1 MALRNKRYVEEGRN
15 APPVSTPPT
24 EAAKLPDPAPD
35 AKPPEPIVESSPAD
49 EAGRAALKQ
58 RLKEMENA
66 ERFTRE
72 AIQQQAHV
80 ASEPPPQE
88 PQDPQDP
95 MEAFL
100 ATVPEAT
107 RNWLRAHPEYMR
119 DPRKNAALQHFHW
132 IAKDETGEE
141 FTPRYIERIE
151 HHLGMRRPQPSSN
164 GNGSAAPTP
173 VQRQSAP
180 VSAPARDRMAAPV
193 SAPPTRDVP
202 SMTTGRSQSG
212 PVRLTAAQVE
222 IAQASGI
229 SPEEYARQLQKMERM
244 RAAGELDDRR
254 R

>member
-35 AKPPEPIVESSPAD
+35 PKPPEPMAESTPAD
-49 EAGRAALKQ
+49 EAGKAALKQ
-58 RLKEMENA
+58 RLQEMENA
-66 ERFTRE
+66 EQFTRE
-72 AIQQQAHV
+72 AQHAQQRL
-80 ASEPPPQE
+80 ASEPAAQRQE
-88 PQDPQDP
+88 PQDPL
-95 MEAFL
+95 EAFL
-100 ATVPEAT
+100 AKVPEAT
-107 RNWLRAHPEYMR
+107 RNWLRAHPEYMN

-164 GNGSAAPTP
+164 GNAAPTP
-173 VQRQSAP
+173 VQRQSAS

-202 SMTTGRSQSG
+202 SMSTGRSQSG
-212 PVRLTAAQVE
+212 PVRLTADQIE
-222 IAQASGI
+222 IARGLGI
-229 SPEEYARQLQKMERM
+229 SELEYAQQLQKMERM
-244 RAAGELDDRR
+244 KRAGELDDRR

>member
-1 MALRNKRYVEEGRN
+1 MALRNKKFLEESRN
-15 APPVSTPPT
+15 APPVSVPPT
-24 EAAKLPDPAPD
+24 EAAKLPEPAPD
-35 AKPPEPIVESSPAD
+35 PKPPEPMAESTAA
-49 EAGRAALKQ
+49 ELAGQASLKQ

-66 ERFTRE
+66 ELLTR
-72 AIQQQAHV
+72 AAVSHPQ
-80 ASEPPPQE
+80 PPPQLQEPQE
-88 PQDPQDP
+88 PQNPV
-95 MEAFL
+95 EAFL
-100 ATVPEAT
+100 AKVPEAT
-107 RNWLRAHPEYMR
+107 RNWLRAHPEYMN

-151 HHLGMRRPQPSSN
+151 HHLGMRRPQPSN

-202 SMTTGRSQSG
+202 SMSTGRSQSG
-212 PVRLTAAQVE
+212 PIRLTAAQIE
-222 IAQASGI
+222 IARASGI
-229 SPEEYARQLQKMERM
+229 SDEQYAENLKKMERM
-244 RAAGELDDRR
+244 KAAGELDDRR